1 MAVPRVV
8 DPVDPRGIVGSVLVW
23 PGLEDVARV
32 VSPVERAGTG
42 VALLAGDPGT
52 TVLPVCVLV
61 CVGVGTAVEEVLE
74 AVEAVGTVP
83 AEMVAVGTVAVTTM
97 AVRAVALEVAAVEMV
112 AVEGVAV
119 GTVAVVAVG
128 TVTVVAVG
136 TVAVAVVVAVGTI
149 AVAVVALGTVAVVVD
164 VGTVAVVV
172 VAVGT
177 VAVEPAAV
185 AVGDV
190 VAVGSVQRLLQHSTL
205 IL

>member
-119 GTVAVVAVG
+119 GTVAVMDVG
-128 TVTVVAVG
+128 TVTLVDVG
-136 TVAVAVVVAVGTI
+136 TVVVVAM
-149 AVAVVALGTVAVVVD
+149 GTVAVVLMCCLFFLPCFFFS
-164 VGTVAVVV
+164 G
-172 VAVGT
+172 
-177 VAVEPAAV
+177 P
-185 AVGDV
+185 
-190 VAVGSVQRLLQHSTL
+190 SLLFPWSLPQVNYFHARQKK
-205 IL
+205 